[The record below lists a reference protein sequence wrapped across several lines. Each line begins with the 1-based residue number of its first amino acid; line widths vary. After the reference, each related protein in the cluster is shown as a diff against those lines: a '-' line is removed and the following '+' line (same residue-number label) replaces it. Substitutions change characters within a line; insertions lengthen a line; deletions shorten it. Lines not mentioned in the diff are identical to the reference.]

1 MSTDSA
7 ERELME
13 NLTAHINSIK
23 PRQFAV
29 CMVHDPCISGRYEG
43 DVIGWGLVMRRGVTL
58 LDDDGT
64 PVGLYRS
71 VEDAAAWVAREYRAT
86 NTRILW
92 LTPELTDPPAEI
104 PVPRHLAAAA
114 GSTFA

>member
-1 MSTDSA
+1 
-7 ERELME
+7 
-13 NLTAHINSIK
+13 
-23 PRQFAV
+23 
-29 CMVHDPCISGRYEG
+29 MVHDPCTSGRNEG

-64 PVGLYRS
+64 PVGLHRS